1 MENKK
6 GVYRGGKVYSNH
18 PKTEVYE
25 VANRLDLWASGNQEV
40 EFEVKNG
47 QAIIKLLGK
56 ILPNEEVDVI
66 VKSVI

>member
-18 PKTEVYE
+18 PKNEVYE

-40 EFEVKNG
+40 EYQVKNG
-47 QAIIKLLGK
+47 QAILKLLGK
-56 ILPNEEVDVI
+56 ILSNEEADKI